1 MTKADKENLAVVGLV
16 PNISCSHSA
25 VLLGLE
31 WIQGTWITLPPG
43 DERQRVC
50 ETLDRR
56 DGEGPNTRE
65 L

>member
-1 MTKADKENLAVVGLV
+1 MVGWV
-16 PNISCSHSA
+16 PSISCSLPA

-31 WIQGTWITLPPG
+31 QVQGTWTTLPPG

-50 ETLDRR
+50 EAPDRC
-56 DGEGPNTRE
+56 DGEGPNTGE